1 MFMLAYYLAACQ
13 TPEAVTT
20 VLNVPEDGRK

>member
-1 MFMLAYYLAACQ
+1 MLALYLAACQ

-20 VLNVPEDGRK
+20 VLSAPEDGRK